1 MTETE
6 LVEWI
11 QNQKNDWDVPGSAV
25 VDNAVGFIMSDID
38 EHGVMGFLHLDSKV
52 VVHNFISA
60 TASVSAGLMEQFNV
74 AYSQQEMLDDLGIST
89 DSEKIDVK
97 GLVKS
102 LKDALLDIMQSIFT
116 YLEIQEKAYE
126 IYYHEN
132 EN

>member
-11 QNQKNDWDVPGSAV
+11 QNQRNDWDAPGSAV

-38 EHGVMGFLHLDSKV
+38 ERGVMGFLHLDPKT

-60 TASVSAGLMEQFNV
+60 TASVSDGLMEQFNV
-74 AYSQQEMLDDLGIST
+74 AYSQQEMLDELGIST
-89 DSEKIDVK
+89 DSEKINVK